1 MPKGRHYL
9 PDNKKEEKGRLTK
22 VKALTPL
29 LSLIIRILEL
39 MLRVLRIIN

>member
-9 PDNKKEEKGRLTK
+9 PDNKKEEKGPLTK

-29 LSLIIRILEL
+29 LNLILKALEL
-39 MLRVLRIIN
+39 VLKVLRVIG